1 MPAFGDSRLDKVAKL
16 VGISVRTARRWRDS
30 GDPRWEK
37 FYPKSKI
44 AVPKENHNPTADPVG
59 QTLNDEVIRLGKLAS
74 DLAGKINLE
83 EPEDRSALISDY
95 TKVIDQLRK
104 LRADRPDIEER
115 EGNMISVDEADKII
129 KARDEALIPLLRGM
143 SKRLA
148 PICYGRSALEIETEI
163 EREVGQIM
171 REVESALK

>member
-37 FYPKSKI
+37 FYPKIKS
-44 AVPKENHNPTADPVG
+44 AVPKENHTTTPDPVG

>member
-30 GDPRWEK
+30 SDPRWEQ
-37 FYPKSKI
+37 FYPKSKK
-44 AVPKENHNPTADPVG
+44 AVQKENHNPTADPVG

-74 DLAGKINLE
+74 DLAGKINLD

-115 EGNMISVDEADKII
+115 EGNMISVDEADKIL

>member
-1 MPAFGDSRLDKVAKL
+1 
-16 VGISVRTARRWRDS
+16 
-30 GDPRWEK
+30 
-37 FYPKSKI
+37 
-44 AVPKENHNPTADPVG
+44 VG

-115 EGNMISVDEADKII
+115 EGNMISVDEADKIL

-143 SKRLA
+143 PKRLA

-171 REVESALK
+171 RQVEQAL

>member
-1 MPAFGDSRLDKVAKL
+1 
-16 VGISVRTARRWRDS
+16 
-30 GDPRWEK
+30 
-37 FYPKSKI
+37 
-44 AVPKENHNPTADPVG
+44 VG

-74 DLAGKINLE
+74 DLAGKINLD